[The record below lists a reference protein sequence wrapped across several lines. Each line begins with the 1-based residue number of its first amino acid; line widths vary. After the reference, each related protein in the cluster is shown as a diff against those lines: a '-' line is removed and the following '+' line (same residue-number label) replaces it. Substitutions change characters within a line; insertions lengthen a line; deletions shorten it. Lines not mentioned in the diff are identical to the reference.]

1 MFFFLQVM
9 TSTFYGDKRRYVGSE
24 CYIHEKSD
32 KVILKVKNKLREVSF
47 NDLKVHKS
55 FLL

>member
-1 MFFFLQVM
+1 M
-9 TSTFYGDKRRYVGSE
+9 TSTFYGDKRRYVRSE
-24 CYIHEKSD
+24 WYIHENSD